1 VIGPGRPRGATL
13 GDRHRATARGSTR
26 RTAAPGDAG
35 RGTGNVLQMEA
46 NAAAGQGVGAAGHG
60 SHPARPLDGQSAD
73 RQPSAQGADGTSEP
87 GGPGPD
93 GPTTGTGLAPLP
105 YDGVGSVAVGT
116 VLWLIAL
123 IVMIPFASQLRSAG
137 RLWWLATAACGVGL
151 GLLGLVI
158 VIRRRSRIRRSTTPR
173 AD

>member
-1 VIGPGRPRGATL
+1 
-13 GDRHRATARGSTR
+13 
-26 RTAAPGDAG
+26 
-35 RGTGNVLQMEA
+35 MEA
-46 NAAAGQGVGAAGHG
+46 NAAAGQGVGAAGQG
-60 SHPARPLDGQSAD
+60 PHPARPLDDQSAD
-73 RQPSAQGADGTSEP
+73 RQRPAQGADGTSEQGADGTSEP
-87 GGPGPD
+87 GGPRPD

-123 IVMIPFASQLRSAG
+123 IVMIPFVSQLRSDG

-158 VIRRRSRIRRSTTPR
+158 VIRRRNRLRRGTTSR